1 MGPVE
6 GFFVE
11 TAIIAGPALAFA
23 IWLAHSGQAA
33 FLSDARDTLMLMG
46 CGVVTSASLI
56 LFAAAIKRIRYSTA
70 GLMQYISPSLVF
82 LTAVFVFGEPMDK
95 WKLASFVLIWIA
107 LAVFTISALREGRGG
122 ALPVE
127 DPTAA

>member
-1 MGPVE
+1 MTP
-6 GFFVE
+6 F
-11 TAIIAGPALAFA
+11 LR
-23 IWLAHSGQAA
+23 SGNCLTRGDRAEC
-33 FLSDARDTLMLMG
+33 RLML
-46 CGVVTSASLI
+46 
-56 LFAAAIKRIRYSTA
+56 KRIC
-70 GLMQYISPSLVF
+70 LIVLVF

-107 LAVFTISALREGRGG
+107 LATFTISALREGRGG

>member
-1 MGPVE
+1 MKIRSPILRWVFGE
-6 GFFVE
+6 
-11 TAIIAGPALAFA
+11 
-23 IWLAHSGQAA
+23 
-33 FLSDARDTLMLMG
+33 
-46 CGVVTSASLI
+46 I